1 VLLLLLAF
9 VNQERKLEQQISMNN
24 ESDQSA
30 SVVSQKRN
38 DTPASSGR
46 RERE

>member
-1 VLLLLLAF
+1 MLLLLLAF
-9 VNQERKLEQQISMNN
+9 VNQERKLEQISMNN